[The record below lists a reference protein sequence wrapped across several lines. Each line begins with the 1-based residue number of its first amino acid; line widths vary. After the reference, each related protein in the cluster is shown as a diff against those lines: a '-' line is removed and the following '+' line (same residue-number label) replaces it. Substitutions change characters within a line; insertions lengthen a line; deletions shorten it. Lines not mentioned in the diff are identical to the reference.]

1 MPGILITILFV
12 VVPLTLAALMLYCDA
27 IWSMFCDVR
36 PERQERQQQRQQQRE
51 QQRQQREQQRQEQPV
66 APTEIN
72 RSINSQ
78 SSYYRSYEGY
88 VLEST
93 MHPHNESPHE
103 DDEES
108 EVFSENPD
116 PDVPSDILSMNGL
129 SSHPQAA
136 SATNVSLSVDFGDF
150 EVYPLNE
157 MSCPICLVDYV
168 HGETI
173 QRNAIKGNDC
183 NHSCTNP
190 KQSVVN
196 NQCDHMFHTHC
207 IATWIESNVKM
218 ECPVCRRLF
227 VMGKPDDS
235 VTC

>member
-1 MPGILITILFV
+1 MLGLLIIILFTIL
-12 VVPLTLAALMLYCDA
+12 PLILFAIMIYCDG
-27 IWSMFCDVR
+27 R
-36 PERQERQQQRQQQRE
+36 TERRERQQQRRQQRE
-51 QQRQQREQQRQEQPV
+51 QQRQQQQQGQEQPV
-66 APTEIN
+66 APIEIN
-72 RSINSQ
+72 SSIS
-78 SSYYRSYEGY
+78 SIFSYYRSCEGY

-93 MHPHNESPHE
+93 MHPHIESRHV

-116 PDVPSDILSMNGL
+116 PDVPSDILSTNGL

-136 SATNVSLSVDFGDF
+136 LATTVSLTVDFGDF

-173 QRNAIKGNDC
+173 QRNAIRGSDC

-207 IATWIESNVKM
+207 IATWIESNMKM
-218 ECPVCRRLF
+218 ECPICRRLF
-227 VMGKPDDS
+227 VMGRPDDT